1 MPVGGV
7 FHAALLIGYTMS
19 FFLFRPHP
27 AIMESRIIPAQTPTI
42 AVNTKVQFPVLVNTL
57 PKMIACTAA
66 PRYAKQSRIPA
77 AVPANTL
84 PPTSIAYAQTIP
96 LIP

>member
-7 FHAALLIGYTMS
+7 FHAALLIGYTIS

-57 PKMIACTAA
+57 PENDRLYCCSKVCKAVQN
-66 PRYAKQSRIPA
+66 PQPFQRI
-77 AVPANTL
+77 L
-84 PPTSIAYAQTIP
+84 CHQHR
-96 LIP
+96 